1 MKRILNIL
9 VLGIES
15 LFLYLVITDKITSV
29 CLFKN
34 LFGIR
39 CPGCGLTRSFKA
51 ILNLDL
57 MQAFHY
63 NFLGP
68 ILFILCIIFTIFLIK
83 DTILNQD
90 KTLKLIFKILTKYYI
105 LILLIVFITII
116 LNNINGI

>member
-1 MKRILNIL
+1 MKRILNI
-9 VLGIES
+9 VILGIES

-51 ILNLDL
+51 ILNFDL

-83 DTILNQD
+83 DAILNED
-90 KTLKLIFKILTKYYI
+90 KALKFIFKILTKYYF
-105 LILLIVFITII
+105 LILVIIFITMII
-116 LNNINGI
+116 NNINGI